1 MSVQKIMEGLALTAS
16 WLTPANVTQRPQA
29 QNYVLPPPLV
39 QGPAIY
45 HDHVASNGLGSV
57 QVHGPNATSYEG
69 WYFDAVSTD
78 LTKAITFGPF
88 LFYGEANPLSLKLS
102 ISHEDGSFDQFSIPG
117 DKLYVSS
124 LGSGSSAVASDG
136 SYAWYGSPD
145 LSHYRITVDLPEED
159 ISGEIELRSVAPPQT
174 PCSDGAPG
182 ASFGLNWD
190 LNWVNPI
197 PDAQATVNLKVRGK
211 PYAFS
216 GTGYHDKNFGPYNFI
231 FNLDQ
236 WYWGRGRA
244 GDLSVVWFEH
254 VDKQGKSSANAYLAQ
269 GNRILHSVCSGVSV
283 RPFGKDVVFPVPL
296 GSEAVVDGFTINI
309 DTGSA
314 GTYQFNATVAKKID
328 GGPGLARW
336 VGTLE
341 GGLVGGETA
350 SGPAL
355 WDMIGPIPSF

>member
-1 MSVQKIMEGLALTAS
+1 MSVQKIIEGLALTAS
-16 WLTPANVTQRPQA
+16 WLSPANVTQRPQA
-29 QNYVLPPPLV
+29 QNFVLPPPLV

-45 HDHVASNGLGSV
+45 YDHVASNGLGSV

-159 ISGEIELRSVAPPQT
+159 ISGEIELRST

-216 GTGYHDKNFGPYNFI
+216 GTGYHDKVCMIRYPSNNIKLPVSGLRSHITSQNFGPYNFI

-269 GNRILHSVCSGVSV
+269 GNRILHSVCSGVTV
-283 RPFGKDVVFPVPL
+283 RPFGKDVVFPVP
-296 GSEAVVDGFTINI
+296 
-309 DTGSA
+309 
-314 GTYQFNATVAKKID
+314 
-328 GGPGLARW
+328 W
-336 VGTLE
+336 VPKLWW
-341 GGLVGGETA
+341 TA
-350 SGPAL
+350 S
-355 WDMIGPIPSF
+355 PSTSTRARPGRISSTPQ